1 MEEFLID
8 SSIFL
13 YVLNVHYYNK
23 IALRNKEVNAKT
35 WQEIVKMPKCVIIL
49 IEVSKNLDGGIPV
62 VYYQQG
68 LS

>member
-1 MEEFLID
+1 MRTINSKKMREKRIEFL
-8 SSIFL
+8 
-13 YVLNVHYYNK
+13 
-23 IALRNKEVNAKT
+23 
-35 WQEIVKMPKCVIIL
+35 QEIVKMPKCVIIL